1 MSQENNENQLNQS
14 QLEVISDKEIREARF
29 KLWHMG
35 ELQWKFTIT
44 QQKIYDFYNTVDNKT
59 IVLNCS
65 RRLGKTYLLCL
76 MAIEQSIKYPNSI
89 VKFLMPEIKMIR
101 TNLRPIMHEI
111 FFDAPRE
118 LVPRY
123 NTQDSIYK
131 FNNGSEIHLAGSD
144 NGNYDKLRGGNC
156 HLAIVDEAGFCSDLN
171 HIIKYIL
178 TPTTLLTK
186 GRIILSSTTPPNPD
200 HEFIKIMQRAEASGN
215 LIRKTI
221 FDARD
226 DDKGS
231 STPRITDEII
241 ADVIKD
247 EEGGEQS
254 DAFRTE
260 YLCEVIFNSDDAVL
274 PEFNTAVQ
282 RETICEWHRPA
293 FCDRYVSMDIGFVD
307 LTVVLFGFWDF
318 DNGVLVIEDELVI
331 NGPEMTTKRL
341 AEKIIQ
347 RENLLWT
354 NALTGEFEKPYI
366 RVSDNNLILIN
377 DLQRDHALT
386 FFPTDKHNK
395 DAYIG
400 KLRNMVRDHQI
411 IVNPRCTTLI
421 SHMKLATWDRK
432 KTGTRDFARS
442 GDKGH
447 FDAVAALMYMVRN
460 VQMDKNPYPKGF
472 RASKMIK
479 NSGVDNI
486 FVNPNFKDISSG
498 YEDFEDLFKP
508 KTSYKKK

>member
-231 STPRITDEII
+231 ST
-241 ADVIKD
+241 
-247 EEGGEQS
+247 
-254 DAFRTE
+254 
-260 YLCEVIFNSDDAVL
+260 
-274 PEFNTAVQ
+274 
-282 RETICEWHRPA
+282 
-293 FCDRYVSMDIGFVD
+293 
-307 LTVVLFGFWDF
+307 
-318 DNGVLVIEDELVI
+318 
-331 NGPEMTTKRL
+331 
-341 AEKIIQ
+341 
-347 RENLLWT
+347 
-354 NALTGEFEKPYI
+354 
-366 RVSDNNLILIN
+366 
-377 DLQRDHALT
+377 
-386 FFPTDKHNK
+386 
-395 DAYIG
+395 
-400 KLRNMVRDHQI
+400 
-411 IVNPRCTTLI
+411 RC
-421 SHMKLATWDRK
+421 
-432 KTGTRDFARS
+432 
-442 GDKGH
+442 
-447 FDAVAALMYMVRN
+447 Y
-460 VQMDKNPYPKGF
+460 
-472 RASKMIK
+472 
-479 NSGVDNI
+479 
-486 FVNPNFKDISSG
+486 
-498 YEDFEDLFKP
+498 
-508 KTSYKKK
+508 